1 MFSYKSGQ
9 GAKLSLQICKTQT
22 SNTRQGIGSILL
34 FRFVNYGLLVLAL
47 LDLLEIL
54 VPMRLLNSVGFL
66 LLAPLLVLDTLRLQI
81 KMDARTQLSILFY
94 YNSLTFNAA

>member
-1 MFSYKSGQ
+1 M
-9 GAKLSLQICKTQT
+9 SLQICKTQT
-22 SNTRQGIGSILL
+22 SNARQGIDSILL
-34 FRFVNYGLLVLAL
+34 FRFAKYGLLMLAL